1 MNSFLQ
7 EMYNFFNQLGIISGI
22 PTLLD
27 QFVLI
32 VLILLLAY
40 LSDVFCRR
48 ILVRLIRK
56 VTEQTKATWDDML
69 FNDKVMNNFCHLVT
83 PVVVYVL
90 IPLAFSYQPQFLAF
104 VLKICLIYIIAVSL
118 RFVNIFLGAMFTLS
132 NQKREFRD
140 RPLKGVYQIIQ
151 VCLFF
156 IGAIIIIS
164 ILIDKSPAKLF
175 AGLGASAA
183 ILMLVFKDSIMGL
196 VSGIQLSAHDMLR
209 PGDWITMS
217 KYDANGVVLEV
228 SLNTVK
234 VRNFDNTIITI
245 PPYALVS
252 DSFQNWRGMQESDG
266 RRVKRS
272 VNIDMTSV
280 RFCTKEMLDK
290 YEKIILLKE
299 YIRQTEEAV
308 HAHNKACGIDNLS
321 QVNGLHQTNLGVF
334 RAYLERYLQSLPT
347 VNKNMTY
354 MVRQLQPTE
363 KGLPLEIYFFSI
375 EKEWVPYEKVQADV
389 FDHVLAVIP
398 EFGLRVFQNPSGAD
412 IENALKR

>member
-1 MNSFLQ
+1 MHDFLKDI
-7 EMYNFFNQLGIISGI
+7 YGFFNRLGIVSDI
-22 PTLLD
+22 PTMLD
-27 QFVLI
+27 QFILI
-32 VLILLLAY
+32 AFILLVAY

-56 VTEQTKATWDDML
+56 VTQQTRATWDDML
-69 FNDKVMNNFCHLVT
+69 FNDKVMNNFCHIVP
-83 PVVVYVL
+83 PVIVYVL
-90 IPLAFSYQPQFLAF
+90 IPLVFAFHPQMLDF

-118 RFVNIFLGAMFTLS
+118 RFVNIFLGALFTLS

-151 VCLFF
+151 ICLFF

-209 PGDWITMS
+209 PGDWITMP

-272 VNIDMTSV
+272 INIDMTSV
-280 RFCTKEMLDK
+280 CFCTKEMLDK

-299 YIRQTEEAV
+299 YIRQTEEKV
-308 HAHNKACGIDNLS
+308 HAYNNEYGIDNTSL
-321 QVNGLHQTNLGVF
+321 VNGLHQTNLGVF

-347 VNKNMTY
+347 VNKDMTY

-363 KGLPLEIYFFSI
+363 KGLPLEIYFFSV
-375 EKEWVPYEKVQADV
+375 EKEWVPYERVQADV

-412 IENALKR
+412 IEKALTR